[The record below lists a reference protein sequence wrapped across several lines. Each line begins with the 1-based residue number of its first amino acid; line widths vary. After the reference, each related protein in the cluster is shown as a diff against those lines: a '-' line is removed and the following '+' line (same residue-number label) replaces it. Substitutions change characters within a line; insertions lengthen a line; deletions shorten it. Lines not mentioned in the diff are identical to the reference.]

1 MIFFDFQECHDSFF
15 AALAEKKA
23 SYECF
28 LPTCSTKFWTQ
39 QERRDHAITSH
50 DFPPDFRFDGA
61 KPTSN
66 QKKPNKKQKRSMS
79 LRESKMDVDLNGDNG
94 LNKKDNNQ
102 ITKSGDK
109 TSSIMEVD
117 GETSTVSTTSSGIN
131 IICICIYFSIFLWKN
146 LY

>member
-1 MIFFDFQECHDSFF
+1 
-15 AALAEKKA
+15 
-23 SYECF
+23 
-28 LPTCSTKFWTQ
+28 
-39 QERRDHAITSH
+39 
-50 DFPPDFRFDGA
+50 
-61 KPTSN
+61 
-66 QKKPNKKQKRSMS
+66 MS

-131 IICICIYFSIFLWKN
+131 INFIKSFFEFLKN
-146 LY
+146 